1 MPSASSFQNI
11 AVGDSPYAITTGDFN
26 GDGILDLAVAITNY
40 DYFEP
45 GNTPS
50 GAVSILLGNG
60 DGTFRPPVEYPV
72 GQDPIALTTGDF
84 NGDGI
89 IDIAV
94 AEGGDSLY
102 GTGEPGGVTVLPGNG
117 NGTFQPQTNFYPVPG
132 LTDGMSSFVA
142 ADFNGDGRT
151 DLAVSTHVGVSILL
165 GNGDGTFQLT
175 ATDAVGYNPVFAE
188 GDFNRDGRADLAVG
202 CEGQLSILLGNG
214 DGTFQTIVDD
224 AAGTVPELD
233 RCG

>member
-1 MPSASSFQNI
+1 MLDSQGHVLVQSDGLSAADPDDTIDEHLTAGTYFLQVESNGGGLTYSLTATLMPSASPFQNI
-11 AVGDSPYAITTGDFN
+11 AVGDSPDFITTGDFN

-50 GAVSILLGNG
+50 GGVSILLGNG

-102 GTGEPGGVTVLPGNG
+102 GAGEPGGVTVLLGNG
-117 NGTFQPQTNFYPVPG
+117 NGTFQPQTNFYPVQ
-132 LTDGMSSFVA
+132 A
-142 ADFNGDGRT
+142 
-151 DLAVSTHVGVSILL
+151 
-165 GNGDGTFQLT
+165 
-175 ATDAVGYNPVFAE
+175 
-188 GDFNRDGRADLAVG
+188 
-202 CEGQLSILLGNG
+202 
-214 DGTFQTIVDD
+214 
-224 AAGTVPELD
+224 
-233 RCG
+233 